1 MADTGVI
8 AARRGKGGKIY
19 KLKYWKMTL
28 EVLPSSRLVR
38 GTVAEILTGDKIE
51 ANCSANI

>member
-51 ANCSANI
+51 ANFSANI